1 MEIQEDLKSEAI
13 WYNFRPD
20 SENIKF
26 LARVY
31 FHVWNKNYYAF
42 QLFKGL

>member
-13 WYNFRPD
+13 WYNFGPS
-20 SENIKF
+20 SETIKY

-31 FHVWNKNYYAF
+31 FHV
-42 QLFKGL
+42 